1 MSRYVE
7 ANLYIGKK
15 KIGITAL
22 ITVAV
27 ILFVACA
34 AAVLIL
40 IPGRGIA
47 TISQGRKLLE
57 KERFII
63 HAGGFVIDENGT
75 EHVYTN
81 SIEALNNCYDS
92 GNRIAEFDFMMTADD
107 RVVCAHDADE
117 EGKWAYGIEG
127 AGFSADYPAYYEDF
141 MAAKFEG
148 VLTTMS
154 LDDLAA
160 FMKAHSDFYVITD
173 VKDDN
178 VWLCRAIMEKYPELA
193 QSFIVQIYHEDEYDR
208 IRAAGFPYMIYTL
221 YRATDE
227 ELETDALMEFV
238 KSHKLL
244 GVTFWDEFPEKF
256 PESFEALKKEHIP
269 TFVHTINDPEQIR
282 EYFDMGVTGIYTD
295 VTDKNRQIGEGE

>member
-22 ITVAV
+22 MSAAV
-27 ILFVACA
+27 ILFVACTA
-34 AAVLIL
+34 TILVVL
-40 IPGRGIA
+40 PGRGLWS
-47 TISQGRKLLE
+47 ISQGRQLFT
-57 KERFII
+57 KERYII
-63 HAGGFVIDENGT
+63 HAGGFVTDEAGA

-81 SIEALNNCYDS
+81 SIESLNNCYAS

-107 RVVCAHDADE
+107 RVVCAHDAE
-117 EGKWAYGIEG
+117 QEGKWAYGIEG
-127 AGFSADYPAYYEDF
+127 AGFSPDYPAYYEDF

-148 VLTTMS
+148 RLTPMS

-160 FMKAHSDFYVITD
+160 FMKAHNDFYVVTD

-193 QSFIVQIYHEDEYDR
+193 QSFIVQIYHEDEYDK

-227 ELETDALMEFV
+227 ELQTDALIGFV
-238 KSHKLL
+238 ESHQLI
-244 GVTFWDEFPEKF
+244 GVTFWDEFPERY
-256 PESFEALKKEHIP
+256 PESFEALKALKIP
-269 TFVHTINDPEQIR
+269 TFVHTINDPA
-282 EYFDMGVTGIYTD
+282 DMKKYIDIGITGIYTD
-295 VTDKNRQIGEGE
+295 VTSQDQQFGEGE